1 MPRLQCA
8 LHIPTTSY
16 IHTYISIQRL
26 CLGPGKIWVSRAKS
40 LFSSFMMVYIIFFSV
55 ISSPNINFLI
65 CASPKVHI
73 KDLNWSTT
81 LCPQLVYIYT
91 LLWLDLFVCLF
102 GPWGGGLIISSFL
115 KLFLQQK
122 LEIQKLLF
130 LLFS

>member
-1 MPRLQCA
+1 MPKLQCI
-8 LHIPTTSY
+8 HIPTISLDTY
-16 IHTYISIQRL
+16 PQVTFLTKCINTYISIQRL

-115 KLFLQQK
+115 KLFYSK
-122 LEIQKLLF
+122 N
-130 LLFS
+130 